1 MDIFKIIGI
10 GIVGAITV
18 LLVKNTNKQFAP
30 LIVLGVGIVILII
43 TVNALS
49 QVMLGFQGI
58 VDKTGIDSALY
69 SSLLKIIGIG
79 YITEYSASICND
91 LDCTSIGK
99 KLGFAGKIAIFILAL
114 PIVNSLIE
122 CFITLVG

>member
-30 LIVLGVGIVILII
+30 LIVLGVGIVILIV

-49 QVMLGFQGI
+49 QVMVGFQGI